1 MSRSIGGRWFTTLSP
16 ISTSP
21 AVIDSRPATMRRL
34 VVLPHPE
41 GPTSTTNSLSWIS
54 RLTPFT
60 AWAPSSYRFSRL
72 RRRTRAIGSPFHG
85 AGDAGDV
92 VLDEEGIDQRHRDR
106 AQERPRHQRAPEE
119 DVAADQLRG

>member
-1 MSRSIGGRWFTTLSP
+1 MAMSRSMGASSLTTFSP

-21 AVIDSRPATMRRL
+21 AVIDSRPATMRSV
-34 VVLPHPE
+34 VVLPQPE

-54 RLTPFT
+54 RLRPFT
-60 AWAPSSYRFSRL
+60 AWAPSSYRFTKL

-106 AQERPRHQRAPEE
+106 AEQ
-119 DVAADQLRG
+119 